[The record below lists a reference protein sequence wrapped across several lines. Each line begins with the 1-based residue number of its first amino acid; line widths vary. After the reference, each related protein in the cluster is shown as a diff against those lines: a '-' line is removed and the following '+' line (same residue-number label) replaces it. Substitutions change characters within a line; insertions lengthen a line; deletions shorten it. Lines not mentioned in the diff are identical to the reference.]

1 MIILTQREN
10 DIVLMRL
17 DLRAWG
23 VSDRGNIRK
32 LFLLY
37 VRYAPSS
44 GSRTPDEHFGYA
56 GGAFGG
62 VCLLQLILRLL
73 CLLFL
78 AAGMALAA
86 GGLWLLLLGG
96 SSYYL
101 MAGLA
106 YCLAAILLLRGG
118 SSGAAISVMVA
129 LLSLPFALLEV
140 GLEFWGA
147 FARLLSP
154 AIIAAIACSFLCVLH
169 RSQTQ
174 KVGYPRPCGINHRRH
189 CSFRPGLCAAWH
201 GSS

>member
-1 MIILTQREN
+1 M
-10 DIVLMRL
+10 
-17 DLRAWG
+17 
-23 VSDRGNIRK
+23 
-32 LFLLY
+32 
-37 VRYAPSS
+37 
-44 GSRTPDEHFGYA
+44 
-56 GGAFGG
+56 
-62 VCLLQLILRLL
+62 CLLQLILRLL

-129 LLSLPFALLEV
+129 LLSLPFAILEV
-140 GLEFWGA
+140 GLEFWGL
-147 FARLLSP
+147 FTRFFRRHHRRNRLFCFS
-154 AIIAAIACSFLCVLH
+154 ASCT

-201 GSS
+201 RSS